1 VRPLPVA
8 SILLLAGAC
17 GALLGTRA
25 ALANASPSVWVI
37 DDGEKIRRD
46 ATSTP
51 FERGEHDPVWRPG
64 GPVRAFAM
72 RNETIALQ
80 VVVEAGDAPLPHVTV
95 DMDPLGAVR
104 VERFVEHFLQVRRPS
119 GGRTPGESLGWQRGS
134 GPDPRAWVGPVP
146 DALVPVALAAPWIP
160 YPMSIA
166 PHTNGIV
173 WIDLAVPRD
182 APSGGR
188 RSALHVRDGDR
199 TLADIPVELDVA
211 DARLPDRTAGAVLYY
226 DPSELARRIGPGA
239 ERQLWMLLHEHR
251 IAPMHDA
258 TSAEDVDRQ
267 RAALDGSL
275 YDPAAGYAGPGPR
288 QGDGVLVFGAYG
300 ALGPPDARGLA
311 RVRAI
316 ADRVA
321 ADGLWRGTD
330 LLLYATDEDCES
342 PWGAGWRALLRA
354 SDDASVRRLRVA
366 WTCSR
371 DPSGQPVD
379 VPILLAAW
387 DAAQVARARA
397 AGKEVWVYN
406 GVLPRTG
413 TFLLDAPAISPRVNG
428 WLSALF
434 GIPRW
439 FYWESTFWYGRH
451 DARPIDPFVEPET
464 LHNDDGDW
472 ANGDGVLVYPGDQ
485 IDGSREHSLHFQG
498 VVPSIRLKN
507 WRRGLQDA
515 GYLELA
521 RATDAARADAVAR
534 RLVPS
539 AFGDAQDGRPPSW
552 SPRGEAFFEARRALL
567 DVVLGRPPSPFEMGP
582 RPTGRAGAPAGCSRR
597 ATAAVEG
604 AAGALLVVG
613 GGALGLLAR
622 RRRRRAP

>member
-1 VRPLPVA
+1 MRPLA
-8 SILLLAGAC
+8 SIALLAGAC
-17 GALLGTRA
+17 GAVLSSRA
-25 ALANASPSVWVI
+25 AAADSTPNVWVI

-51 FERGEHDPVWRPG
+51 FERGEEDPVWRPG
-64 GPVRAFAM
+64 GPVRAFAV

-80 VVVEAGDAPLPHVTV
+80 VVVEAGDGPLHDVTV
-95 DMDPLGAVR
+95 DLDPLDGLR
-104 VERFVEHFLQVRRPS
+104 VERFVEHFLDVRRPS
-119 GGRTPGESLGWQRGS
+119 GGRTPGESLGWERGS

-146 DALVPVALAAPWIP
+146 DALVPVDRAAPWIA
-160 YPMSIA
+160 YPMAIA

-182 APSGGR
+182 APPGGR
-188 RSALHVRDGDR
+188 RGALHVRDGER
-199 TLADIPVELDVA
+199 ALADVPVELEIA
-211 DARLPDRTAGAVLYY
+211 DAQLPDRTAGAMLYY

-258 TSAEDVDRQ
+258 TSPEDVDRQ

-288 QGDGVLVFGAYG
+288 QGDGVLTLGAYG
-300 ALGPPDARGLA
+300 ALGPPDGRGLA
-311 RVRAI
+311 RARAV
-316 ADRVA
+316 ADRVT
-321 ADGLWRGTD
+321 ADGLWEGND
-330 LLLYATDEDCES
+330 VVLYATDEDCDS
-342 PWGAGWRALLRA
+342 PWGAGWRALLRT
-354 SDDASVRRLRVA
+354 SNDPGVRRLRVA
-366 WTCSR
+366 WTCSE
-371 DPSGQPVD
+371 DPSKQPVD
-379 VPILLAAW
+379 VPILRAAW
-387 DAAQVARARA
+387 DASQAARARA

-428 WLSALF
+428 WLSAVF

-439 FYWESTFWYGRH
+439 FYWESTFWYGQH
-451 DARPIDPFVEPET
+451 DARPIDPFAEPET

-472 ANGDGVLVYPGDQ
+472 VNGDGVLVYPGDQ
-485 IDGSREHSLHFQG
+485 IDGFREHSLHFQG

-507 WRRGLQDA
+507 WRRGLEDA
-515 GYLELA
+515 GYLQLA
-521 RATDAARADAVAR
+521 RARDAARADAVAR
-534 RLVPS
+534 RLIPS

-552 SPRGEAFFEARRALL
+552 SPHGEEFFEARRALL
-567 DVVLGRPPSPFEMGP
+567 GIVLGRPPSPFETGA
-582 RPTGRAGAPAGCSRR
+582 RPTGRAGAASGCSRR
-597 ATAAVEG
+597 AAEVDG

-613 GGALGLLAR
+613 ALGLAAR
-622 RRRRRAP
+622 LRRRRAG